1 MLNKSS
7 VSCPICKGKKT
18 KIIWDSK
25 IRAGKNLWTKD
36 KRKISQCETCDVVFL
51 NKRSEELIDNSIFRK
66 KFDGDNS
73 IKKYSSFNKP
83 REKYKLNIIKKFLQ
97 FKNKK
102 VMESNCGA
110 ATNLDLIKNEAK
122 ITAGLDNLIYK
133 KHVEKNHIFFS
144 SLKDLKKNKIMFDI
158 ILSLS
163 EIEHQ
168 KNIYKFLSTLKNKIT
183 SKGMIVFRIPNYNN
197 IYRYMLSK
205 KFLNYDFRL
214 SHNFY
219 FSEKVVILCLKKL
232 DLKSIKKL
240 VFKNILLIT

>member
-1 MLNKSS
+1 
-7 VSCPICKGKKT
+7 
-18 KIIWDSK
+18 
-25 IRAGKNLWTKD
+25 
-36 KRKISQCETCDVVFL
+36 
-51 NKRSEELIDNSIFRK
+51 
-66 KFDGDNS
+66 
-73 IKKYSSFNKP
+73 
-83 REKYKLNIIKKFLQ
+83 
-97 FKNKK
+97 
-102 VMESNCGA
+102 
-110 ATNLDLIKNEAK
+110 
-122 ITAGLDNLIYK
+122 
-133 KHVEKNHIFFS
+133 
-144 SLKDLKKNKIMFDI
+144 MFDI